1 MSVTEVVCC
10 IVRNQQGKVLA
21 AQRAYGDSAGRWEF
35 AGGKI
40 ETGESAE
47 DACMREMDEEL
58 GIQVDKLEFYDEENV
73 TVCDKPIRLLFYKCF
88 CNDKIRRMKDH
99 SQVLWLDAKELVQ
112 LDWLEGDLRVVG
124 RLVSE

>member
-21 AQRAYGDSAGRWEF
+21 ARRANGDSAGKWEF

-40 ETGESAE
+40 ETGESEA
-47 DACMREMDEEL
+47 DACVREMHEEL
-58 GIQVDKLEFYDEENV
+58 GIHVDRLEFYDEENV

-88 CNDKIRRMKDH
+88 CNDKIRTIKDH
-99 SQVLWLDAKELVQ
+99 SQVLWLDTKELVH
-112 LDWLEGDLRVVG
+112 LDWLEGDLRVVN
-124 RLVSE
+124 RLSSE